1 VDASAIGIA
10 RRKVYE
16 KKNDKRTRIIK
27 IGRKVLIFEVELI
40 SLKHGFFCLFAFIM
54 IIDLQKL
61 LREEKYN
68 T

>member
-10 RRKVYE
+10 RRKVYG

-27 IGRKVLIFEVELI
+27 IGRKVLIFELI

>member
-16 KKNDKRTRIIK
+16 KKNDKRTRISK
-27 IGRKVLIFEVELI
+27 IGRKVLIFELI

-54 IIDLQKL
+54 IIDLQEL